1 MSAAVLGA
9 AVLTPGQRYRV
20 ELLGRV
26 RTHLALEADGH
37 HRGVGGHRG
46 VGSQPSVQVSA
57 RLHWFVGTYMSC
69 LYLVGVYT
77 SAARLWQKS

>member
-1 MSAAVLGA
+1 MSAAVLRA

-26 RTHLALEADGH
+26 RTRLALEAHGD
-37 HRGVGGHRG
+37 HRGIGGHRG

-57 RLHWFVGTYMSC
+57 PVYWHACDCTSLKTLHTAVRYNIMMSD
-69 LYLVGVYT
+69 
-77 SAARLWQKS
+77 R